1 MTRHSMPI
9 LLAVGVLACVAFGGL
24 HGDDLSIV
32 DVFLWLLVFLIV
44 SGAAC
49 GRGLAGD
56 QRAEL
61 AMERVGWGATAGRP
75 RPRRVKRPNFRLW
88 PRLGMRRRH
97 LSYFI
102 TEYLAD
108 LCASVADG
116 NCPV

>member
-49 GRGLAGD
+49 GRGLTGD

-75 RPRRVKRPNFRLW
+75 RPRRVKSFRF
-88 PRLGMRRRH
+88 PLGMRRRH